1 MNVKLAIAALDNLL
15 KLPTANKEA
24 KYYARLA
31 LSHLTEKTTSEPKEN
46 AGSYDRRRG
55 S

>member
-31 LSHLTEKTTSEPKEN
+31 LSYLRDGEETSDKRKEN
-46 AGSYDRRRG
+46 AGSYDRPR
-55 S
+55 